1 VSRVGFGVQGVNVG
15 AVGVVRAGWWLSRI
29 SEVLTESRFGRGEI
43 AVVGGV
49 VRLVIVGAVVA
60 VRCGS
65 GSPGS
70 E

>member
-1 VSRVGFGVQGVNVG
+1 MNVG

>member
-1 VSRVGFGVQGVNVG
+1 MIRVGFGVQGVNVG
-15 AVGVVRAGWWLSRI
+15 VVGVVTAGWWLARA
-29 SEVLTESRFGRGEI
+29 SEVVTESRFGRGEI

-49 VRLVIVGAVVA
+49 VLLVIVVSAVA

>member
-1 VSRVGFGVQGVNVG
+1 MSRVGFGVQGVNVG